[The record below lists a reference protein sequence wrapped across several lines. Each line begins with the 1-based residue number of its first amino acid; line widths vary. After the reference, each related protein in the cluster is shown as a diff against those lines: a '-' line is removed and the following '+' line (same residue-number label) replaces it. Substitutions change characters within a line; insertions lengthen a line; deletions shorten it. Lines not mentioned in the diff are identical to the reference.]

1 MNIPQQVKEKVKAI
15 DSQADVI
22 LFGSRAR
29 GDAREDSDWDFLILL
44 DKTVSFEEEKNIRRK
59 VYEVEL
65 EVDEVIATVIEGKS
79 HWEMLKVTPFYK
91 NVQKDGIHIT

>member
-1 MNIPQQVKEKVKAI
+1 MTIPQQVKEKVQAI
-15 DSQADVI
+15 DSQAEVI

-29 GDAREDSDWDFLILL
+29 GDARVDSDWDFLVLL
-44 DKTVSFEEEKNIRRK
+44 DKTVSFEKEKSIRRK
-59 VYEVEL
+59 VYEIEL

-91 NVQKDGIHIT
+91 NVQKDGIQVI